1 MTHLWQPFPDFKPSA
16 ARHPAAFDRA
26 GCSKT
31 TLARAAAAGSR
42 ATLLP
47 LSCAQLFSMYAGE
60 GEALLR
66 DTFMR
71 ARLAAPSIVFL
82 DEVDAVAGEHPRS
95 RAAAFC
101 VKEDG
106 AHQGRSSL

>member
-1 MTHLWQPFPDFKPSA
+1 
-16 ARHPAAFDRA
+16 
-26 GCSKT
+26 
-31 TLARAAAAGSR
+31 
-42 ATLLP
+42 
-47 LSCAQLFSMYAGE
+47 MYAGE

-106 AHQGRSSL
+106 ARQGRARL